1 MVVIRVFTVEMKAPT
16 RTAATPMN
24 GRSQRGAAAGAAW
37 IGAAA
42 GIGVAATAAGD
53 ALAIDQVSAR
63 GGVTVPSARRR

>member
-1 MVVIRVFTVEMKAPT
+1 
-16 RTAATPMN
+16 MN